1 LHAARDNDVR
11 ERLGPIIARLK
22 ASVATIQAL
31 EGSRKIQGVE
41 NINRKSEGNGK
52 GKGTK
57 SNGGKDRDLG
67 RHQPLAIIDCNPT
80 QRRQFVHQS
89 MESVREKMFRL
100 KNMEEELATLEN
112 RGEHLRHMALQ
123 TTQRAHDCCSN
134 GNANANGNKET
145 SPRNRNE
152 TLLSGGGNSIS
163 LSISKTRNAV
173 LPEKTS
179 DAERSEME
187 KDPGNETMLRRK
199 LEITIERQEHELDA
213 SRARCH
219 HLEGTVEHLR
229 NTCDTLVR
237 ALREQEQRSHRLEVE
252 LKLVVQAKGL
262 RSECDFL
269 LDHGKQHE
277 KQQEQKQ
284 ERNGSNCNCNCNC
297 NCNYNCNESLALTEP
312 LALSWTT
319 DSSLTNEMILF
330 DHETSII
337 DVTEDP
343 AANGYGN
350 HSHSACDVGNEP

>member
-41 NINRKSEGNGK
+41 NINRKSESNGKGK

-89 MESVREKMFRL
+89 MESVREKMLRL

-123 TTQRAHDCCSN
+123 TTRRAHDSCSN

-152 TLLSGGGNSIS
+152 TRLSGGGNSIS
-163 LSISKTRNAV
+163 ISKTQNAV

-187 KDPGNETMLRRK
+187 RDPGNETRLRRK

-252 LKLVVQAKGL
+252 LKLVVEAKGL

-269 LDHGKQHE
+269 LDHGKHHE

-284 ERNGSNCNCNCNC
+284 QRNGSNC
-297 NCNYNCNESLALTEP
+297 NCNESLALTEP

-343 AANGYGN
+343 AADGCGN